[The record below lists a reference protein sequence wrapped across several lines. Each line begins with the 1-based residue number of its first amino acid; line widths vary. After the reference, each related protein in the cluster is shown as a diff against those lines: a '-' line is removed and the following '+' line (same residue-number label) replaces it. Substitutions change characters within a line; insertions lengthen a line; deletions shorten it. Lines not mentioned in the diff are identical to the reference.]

1 MRRNK
6 GFCYQFHLPTKF
18 QSSAYTPATG
28 TLPFGIHRESS
39 GTSGATIVLFLH
51 QKKFGKPLEG
61 FRERYRRFRRKIIH
75 PIANTYV
82 CIDTYILKRWH
93 IHTGALVHTCGSVQ
107 L

>member
-51 QKKFGKPLEG
+51 QKKI
-61 FRERYRRFRRKIIH
+61 RETFRRFPGKI
-75 PIANTYV
+75 
-82 CIDTYILKRWH
+82 
-93 IHTGALVHTCGSVQ
+93 
-107 L
+107 